1 MPSSAPD
8 RRCQS
13 VMTASARLFFHW
25 NMSLHFLDHKEGL
38 TQRVVWHNYIDMSPT
53 RTPDPKLRALADSG
67 TANPHPEAVRD
78 PAFVGSDFFDPRD
91 LVQVKY
97 EMLRRVRVEHAG
109 IAEVAA
115 LFGLSRP
122 TFYKVQ
128 ADFAR
133 TGLTGLLPGKRGPRG
148 AHKLTPEVL
157 EFIKRVQAEE
167 AGLDAP
173 ALAERINQHFGYSVH
188 RRTVERALAREKKK
202 R

>member
-1 MPSSAPD
+1 
-8 RRCQS
+8 
-13 VMTASARLFFHW
+13 
-25 NMSLHFLDHKEGL
+25 MSMQPRDHKVDL
-38 TQRVVWHNYIDMSPT
+38 TPPVVWHIYIDMSPT
-53 RTPDPKLRALADSG
+53 RTPDPKLRALTDSG
-67 TANPHPEAVRD
+67 TVNPHPEAVRD

-97 EMLRRVRVEHAG
+97 EMLRRVHVEHAC
-109 IAEVAA
+109 IAAVAA
-115 LFGLSRP
+115 QFGLSRP

-157 EFIKRVQAEE
+157 DFIERVQATE